1 MEGRSVKTLKEAKT
15 VRVLGIDP
23 GTAIVG
29 YAIVDDVK
37 KKYELIA
44 CGCFYTDKSERI
56 ENRIAHI
63 FTEVSLLIEL
73 YQPEVVVVEELFFFK
88 NNKTIISV
96 AESRGVILLA
106 ATLKHIPIAEYTPLQ
121 VKMGIASY
129 GRATKQQVQEMVRR
143 LLGMKEVI
151 KPDDA
156 ADAVA
161 IAITHINGQKF
172 HALGMN
178 TTETKVK
185 KYSTKTSGN
194 KISLEEYKKM
204 IK

>member
-1 MEGRSVKTLKEAKT
+1 M
-15 VRVLGIDP
+15 RVLGIDP

-29 YAIVDDVK
+29 YAIVDEIG
-37 KKYELIA
+37 KKYQLIQ
-44 CGCFYTDKSERI
+44 CGCIYTDKSEKI
-56 ENRIAHI
+56 EHRIAHI
-63 FTEVSLLIEL
+63 FTEISLLIEL
-73 YQPEVVVVEELFFFK
+73 YKPDVAVVEELFFFK

-106 ATLKHIPIAEYTPLQ
+106 ATLKHIPVAEYTPLQ
-121 VKMGIASY
+121 VKMGISSY
-129 GRATKQQVQEMVRR
+129 GRASKEQVQEMVRR

-172 HALGMN
+172 HAMGLN
-178 TTETKVK
+178 TTEVKVK
-185 KYSTKTSGN
+185 KFSSKTSGN
-194 KISLEEYKKM
+194 KISLEEYKKLV
-204 IK
+204 K